1 MDTIPIH
8 PYPNNST
15 DEINET
21 NEIGENNTE
30 HISGNNNNGNNNS
43 SHKNVQKWNILYTNI
58 RGIKSKLTSLRQ
70 SLTENLPHLF
80 LLTETQLRSNTGISA
95 EGYTF
100 FGRKREGKIGGGV
113 GICVRNDIRPSIAAH
128 ISERNLEII
137 WVSIRRRK
145 TPPLFV
151 GTYYGKQE
159 TRTSKNEI
167 EREMTLLNEEI
178 EEIQKEGEILLTMD
192 GNAKIGLLGEEISRN
207 GKEILKVTGTSI
219 S

>member
-1 MDTIPIH
+1 MPASRRPAPTITTTFH
-8 PYPNNST
+8 AYFKT
-15 DEINET
+15 INT
-21 NEIGENNTE
+21 
-30 HISGNNNNGNNNS
+30 NNNNGKNNS

-95 EGYTF
+95 DGYTF

-137 WVSIRRRK
+137 WVSHHSLSELITANKKLGQTKMKLR
-145 TPPLFV
+145 
-151 GTYYGKQE
+151 
-159 TRTSKNEI
+159 
-167 EREMTLLNEEI
+167 ER
-178 EEIQKEGEILLTMD
+178 
-192 GNAKIGLLGEEISRN
+192 
-207 GKEILKVTGTSI
+207 
-219 S
+219 